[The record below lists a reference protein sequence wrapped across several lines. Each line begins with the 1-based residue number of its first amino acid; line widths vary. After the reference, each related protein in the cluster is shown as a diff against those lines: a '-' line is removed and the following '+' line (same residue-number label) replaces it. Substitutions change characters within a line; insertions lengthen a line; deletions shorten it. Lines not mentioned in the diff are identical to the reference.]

1 MQVHQEIQ
9 VGGKVAGRGS
19 MFPERCGAQRH
30 GLPWGSPSVDPTC
43 NPTSSLLGPSLTSR
57 WSLQHGQGMGL
68 RGLLAV

>member
-9 VGGKVAGRGS
+9 VGGEVVGGGS

-30 GLPWGSPSVDPTC
+30 GLPEGTPSVDPTC
-43 NPTSSLLGPSLTSR
+43 IPTSSLLGASLTSR
-57 WSLQHGQGMGL
+57 WSLQHGQGTGL